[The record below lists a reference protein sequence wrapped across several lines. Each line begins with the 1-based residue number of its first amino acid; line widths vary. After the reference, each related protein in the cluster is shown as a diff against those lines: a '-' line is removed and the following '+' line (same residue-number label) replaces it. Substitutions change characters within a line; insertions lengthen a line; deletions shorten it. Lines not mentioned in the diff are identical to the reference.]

1 MKPHR
6 VPSQDC
12 IRQAQDAA
20 DAGVPR
26 KSLDRRALVTGSS
39 RGIGRATAIAL
50 ARAGARVVL
59 TSRGGEDLEAAARAV
74 ADAGPEPRIEI
85 CDFADAGQIEA
96 LFDRLA
102 ADGEA
107 IEILVNNVGA
117 GRMADFLDVPDEEWM
132 HLWELNVM
140 SAVRCTRRVLPGM
153 RERRWGRIV
162 NVSSSAGIRPS
173 ARWPHYAPTKAALQA
188 LTMVL
193 ADGYAKEGITV
204 NAVCPGPTL
213 SPSWTAGD
221 GLAASIAEAQET
233 TRARVLESVGARI
246 PAGRMGEPE
255 EIGAAV
261 AFLASE
267 EASFVNGAVLS
278 VDGGNVHVTG

>member
-1 MKPHR
+1 MQR
-6 VPSQDC
+6 S
-12 IRQAQDAA
+12 
-20 DAGVPR
+20 
-26 KSLDRRALVTGSS
+26 ALITGSS
-39 RGIGRATAIAL
+39 RGIGRATAVAL

-59 TSRGGEDLEAAARAV
+59 TSRGGADLEAAARAV
-74 ADAGPEPRIEI
+74 ADAGPDPRVET
-85 CDFADAGQIEA
+85 CDFGDAGQIEA

-102 ADGEA
+102 GDGETIA
-107 IEILVNNVGA
+107 ILVNNVGA
-117 GRMADFLDVPDEEWM
+117 GRMGDFLEVPDAEWSRF
-132 HLWELNVM
+132 WELNVM
-140 SAVRCTRRVLPGM
+140 SAVRCVRRVLPGM
-153 RERRWGRIV
+153 RELGWGRIV

-213 SPSWTAGD
+213 SPTWTAGD
-221 GLAASIAEAQET
+221 GLAATIAEAQGT
-233 TRARVLESVGARI
+233 TKARVLESVGARI

-255 EIGAAV
+255 EIGAAI
-261 AFLASE
+261 AFLVSE

-278 VDGGNVHVTG
+278 VDGGNVHIVA